1 MMTMRQWF
9 CFPQASARTTVRFRT
24 FRILVELEDGWIA
37 FASIRQRQA
46 PDEAFVGELAGL
58 IAKHHDE
65 NLPLDAALDSLGAN
79 ARIVDEPLE
88 SHDTWAFVTV
98 AADVLAEEVVKR
110 STCATGVSMEERQ
123 ALEDALASE
132 LDKGIKDFVAGLDAS
147 IVEVARATVGLRLSC
162 YNFLAG
168 SGPEIR
174 RNRIQAARLFP
185 VLIPFLLRSREA
197 TALIS
202 AIDSGLPLID
212 KMVTL
217 FGVSK
222 STVRHLKEVPL
233 AVVGKEWGD
242 RPGVLMRLIS
252 DLAPE
257 RRPTG
262 AAEWERF
269 NAVVQQIARLS
280 RQPVTTASGRL
291 QLRRSAERRYAIA
304 ETAPDEVRRVSRDI
318 DEFFERLS
326 EVMRWE
332 LRFSNAGSREIEFA
346 VKRATDELLTAHDIA
361 RIGKIAHRWQNA
373 FLRAQ
378 GDFAEDREIWLGARW
393 LSPITAPVVTGDS
406 LVVPIVTASD
416 LAEEGNAMQHC
427 VASYACRCMRGES
440 QIFSVRNHHGERM
453 STIETAIG
461 IMQSTPTVEI
471 IQNRARGNR
480 TPSVSSALAAARL
493 ISHVQSHPDALQEYL
508 LWRAARNSKSLTER
522 TMLCLIKP
530 VTAALRETLPK
541 KWTLE
546 TLTLRARRHIHAC

>member
-1 MMTMRQWF
+1 M
-9 CFPQASARTTVRFRT
+9 
-24 FRILVELEDGWIA
+24 
-37 FASIRQRQA
+37 
-46 PDEAFVGELAGL
+46 
-58 IAKHHDE
+58 

-79 ARIVDEPLE
+79 ARVVDEPLE
-88 SHDTWAFVTV
+88 SRDAWTFAAV
-98 AADVLAEEVVKR
+98 AADVLAEEAVKR
-110 STCATGVSMEERQ
+110 STCAMGVSMEERQ

-147 IVEVARATVGLRLSC
+147 IVEVARATVDLRPSC

-212 KMVTL
+212 KMVTF

-233 AVVGKEWGD
+233 VIVGKEWGD

-262 AAEWERF
+262 AAEWEQF

-291 QLRRSAERRYAIA
+291 QLRRAAERRYAIA

-332 LRFSNAGSREIEFA
+332 LRFFNAGSREIEFA

-361 RIGKIAHRWQNA
+361 RIGQIAHRWQDA

-378 GDFAEDREIWLGARW
+378 GEFAEDREIWLGAHW
-393 LSPITAPVVTGDS
+393 LSPIAAPVATADS

-416 LAEEGNAMQHC
+416 LAEEGKAMEHC

-453 STIETAIG
+453 FDDRNGDWHRAVDADGCNHSASGAEEPHA
-461 IMQSTPTVEI
+461 VR
-471 IQNRARGNR
+471 IQCARGGVLDIAHSIPYGCPTRISSLEGCEEFKVTDRENNVFLDQAR
-480 TPSVSSALAAARL
+480 DGRIARNTAEEMVSGNADVASSTSYSCEL
-493 ISHVQSHPDALQEYL
+493 ISWSHNHLRGGTLYV
-508 LWRAARNSKSLTER
+508 NSPQ
-522 TMLCLIKP
+522 LCQG
-530 VTAALRETLPK
+530 
-541 KWTLE
+541 
-546 TLTLRARRHIHAC
+546 